1 MDIPLEILYED
12 NHLVAIN
19 KIPGMIVQG
28 DKTGDK
34 PLSEMVAEYLAK
46 KYEKPGKA
54 FIGVV
59 HRLDR
64 PVSGVILFART
75 SKALDRMNKQFKDR
89 EIEKTYWAVVR
100 NKPAKEENTL
110 VHWLTKD
117 GDANLVSY
125 SEVET
130 PGSLRSEL
138 RYKLI
143 AEENGFFL
151 LEVKPLTGRSHQIR
165 VQLSSMGC
173 PICGDN
179 KYGYPRGY
187 KEKFIALH
195 ARRLEFIHPIK
206 KEPIEITAPLP
217 KDLGI
222 WEYWKELDL
231 SK

>member
-1 MDIPLEILYED
+1 MISILYED
-12 NHLVAIN
+12 NHLVALN
-19 KIPGMIVQG
+19 KEPGMIVQG

-34 PLSEMVAEYLAK
+34 PLSEIVAEYLAA
-46 KYEKPGKA
+46 KYQKPGKA

-59 HRLDR
+59 HRIDR

-75 SKALDRMNKQFKDR
+75 SKALDRMNKVFKER

-100 NKPAKEENTL
+100 NKPPKTQDTL

-117 GDANLVSY
+117 GESNIVSY
-125 SEVET
+125 SNVEI

-138 RYKLI
+138 SYKWM
-143 AEENGFFL
+143 AEENGFHL
-151 LEVKPLTGRSHQIR
+151 LEVKPTTGRSHQIR
-165 VQLSSMGC
+165 VQLSSIGC

-195 ARRLEFIHPIK
+195 ARQLAFIHPIK
-206 KEPIEITAPLP
+206 KEEIVITAPIP
-217 KDLGI
+217 KELGI
-222 WEYWKELDL
+222 WQYWVNLD
-231 SK
+231 

>member
-1 MDIPLEILYED
+1 MMEVELKVLYED
-12 NHLVAIN
+12 NHLIALN
-19 KIPGMIVQG
+19 KDPGMIVQA

-34 PLSEMVAEYLAK
+34 PMSEMVADYIAK
-46 KYEKPGKA
+46 KYEKPGRA

-59 HRLDR
+59 HRIDR

-75 SKALDRMNKQFKDR
+75 SKALDRMNKQFKER
-89 EIEKTYWAVVR
+89 EIEKTYWAVIR
-100 NKPAKEENTL
+100 NPPPKTEDTL

-117 GDANLVSY
+117 GDANKVSY
-125 SEVET
+125 SLEET

-138 RYKLI
+138 SYRLM

-151 LEVKPLTGRSHQIR
+151 LEVKPITGRSHQIR

-195 ARRLEFIHPIK
+195 ARKLEFIHPIK
-206 KEPIEITAPLP
+206 KENILIKAPIP
-217 KDLGI
+217 DNLGI
-222 WEYWKELDL
+222 WEYWKGME
-231 SK
+231 